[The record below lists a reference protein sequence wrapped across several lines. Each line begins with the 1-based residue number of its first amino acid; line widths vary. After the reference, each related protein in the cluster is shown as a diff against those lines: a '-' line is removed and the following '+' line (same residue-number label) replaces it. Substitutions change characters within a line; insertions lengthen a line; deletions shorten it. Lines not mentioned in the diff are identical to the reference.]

1 MELLPRP
8 RVTSQDVTAHTVP
21 ALLCHIK
28 QDAERGSVL
37 LGEWGGPAQEAYLG
51 QPRTMGSWRVYLFC
65 ILLCATGQ
73 FYSYAQIQTEE
84 YKTKYLPYFST
95 AEDSNEKQLVSCTSC
110 LKSCWPECLMNCLF
124 QITANIYCVRITFI
138 IIQVVQFLI
147 SRSTTYTMFWKGF
160 KTITF
165 QLLEKSMAICRW

>member
-1 MELLPRP
+1 M
-8 RVTSQDVTAHTVP
+8 
-21 ALLCHIK
+21 
-28 QDAERGSVL
+28 
-37 LGEWGGPAQEAYLG
+37 
-51 QPRTMGSWRVYLFC
+51 YLFC

-73 FYSYAQIQTEE
+73 FYSCAQIQTEE

-95 AEDSNEKQLVSCTSC
+95 AEDSNEKQLVSCTLMSPRSAVV
-110 LKSCWPECLMNCLF
+110 LSECFEKFLTRMSELSILDYCKYV
-124 QITANIYCVRITFI
+124 YCVKIIFI

-165 QLLEKSMAICRW
+165 QLFEKSMAICLWYVAQTQHHSFLYV